1 MAGSTLD
8 TQTLGSRLK
17 IKNYD
22 HDPGATSATVVSPD
36 GGTTKYIQDMRD
48 FDSILYHSTTS
59 VSASSSGVT
68 KLEIVGYIDGDSTG
82 AGTAYVIKD
91 SGTVAADAVGD
102 EVKVECTSNEI
113 AQIGTANSVSLR
125 YVTARLTCS
134 NAGDEARVAMV
145 AQANR
150 SYDLLTPATNIS

>member
-1 MAGSTLD
+1 MAGSILD
-8 TQTLGSRLK
+8 SEKIKSEYK

-22 HDPGATSATVVSPD
+22 HDPGGTSATVVSPD

-48 FDSILYHSTTS
+48 FSHILYQSTTS

-68 KLEIVGYIDGDSTG
+68 KLEIVAYEDSAG
-82 AGTAYVIKD
+82 AGTAYVVKD

-102 EVKVECTSNEI
+102 EVTVECNAQEI
-113 AQIGTANSVSLR
+113 AQIGSDNGVNLR

-145 AQANR
+145 AKAAR
-150 SYDLLTPATNIS
+150 AYGDLTPDTVIA

>member
-1 MAGSTLD
+1 MATNLFSQTIGSKLY
-8 TQTLGSRLK
+8 

-22 HDPGATSATVVSPD
+22 HDPGGTSATVVSPD

-48 FDSILYHSTTS
+48 FSAILYQSTTS

-68 KLEIVGYIDGDSTG
+68 KLEIVGYADSAG
-82 AGTAYVIKD
+82 AGTAYQIKD
-91 SGTVAADAVGD
+91 SGAVVADAVGD
-102 EVKVECTSNEI
+102 EVKVECTAAEI
-113 AQIGTANSVSLR
+113 AQIGSANSVNLR

-145 AQANR
+145 AVGGRA
-150 SYDLLTPATNIS
+150 YDDLTPDTRIA

>member
-8 TQTLGSRLK
+8 TEVIKSKFK

-22 HDPGATSATVVSPD
+22 HDPGGTSATVLSPD
-36 GGTTKYIQDMRD
+36 GGTTKYVQDMRD
-48 FDSILYHSTTS
+48 FSNILYQSTTS

-68 KLEIVGYIDGDSTG
+68 KLEIVAYEDSAG
-82 AGTAYVIKD
+82 AGTAYVVKD

-102 EVKVECTSNEI
+102 EVTVECSASEI
-113 AQIGTANSVSLR
+113 AQIGADNGVELR

-134 NAGDEARVAMV
+134 NSGDEARVCMV
-145 AQANR
+145 AKANR
-150 SYDLLTPATNIS
+150 AYGDLTPDTVIA